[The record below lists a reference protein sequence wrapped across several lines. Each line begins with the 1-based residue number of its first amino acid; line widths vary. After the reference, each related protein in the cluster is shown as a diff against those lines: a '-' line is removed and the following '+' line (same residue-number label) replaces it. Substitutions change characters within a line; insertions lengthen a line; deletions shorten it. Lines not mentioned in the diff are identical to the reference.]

1 MSKNILKVLASIT
14 AVSLVC
20 SCLFQNLGYGVLT
33 AKADGWNLYV
43 GGISVVDSYYNA
55 VSWSYDAINNTLT
68 LNGYSD
74 DVGTNAN
81 TVVGTDK
88 SANIIYLG
96 ANPLTIKLE
105 GNNKITDISHRDG
118 YYGIYSAQPVTI
130 TGTGSLD
137 INVGNAV
144 DDAGIFVPCS
154 LLTIESGTVTVNS
167 NGYAIGS
174 HGLHVKGGTVDL
186 TGGTCGFSDWNGG
199 GLTLS
204 GGSLKATGNGTEE
217 RYYAAISS
225 TEGVTIEGGTLN
237 AYGKQ
242 YGIYCD
248 NKNTVIKS
256 GTVEIAGDTLAYL
269 GFPITTSLAGMGWT
283 NVSGTGTGTAIAAG
297 STIESFTYL
306 RMKFPVTATED
317 GSAEGTPASA
327 TEDGSAE
334 GTPASEGTEL
344 KDESGAETGYTVTSS
359 DPSNPTVAYTGT
371 TADAQKTNITIR
383 DTVKDASGNIYKVTE
398 VKAKALKG
406 NTKVKTISVGN
417 YVTKIGANAFYG
429 CTKLSKITVNG
440 NVLKTAGKNWLRK
453 TKSGIK
459 IVVKAKNKKNA
470 QKVFNKIKKKSGA
483 KKPVIKYKK
492 FKK

>member
-43 GGISVVDSYYNA
+43 GGISVEDSYNA
-55 VSWSYDAINNTLT
+55 DRWSYDAINNTLT

-74 DVGTNAN
+74 DVVVNAINPTDGTS
-81 TVVGTDK
+81 K

-105 GNNKITDISHRDG
+105 GNNKITDSSHMDG

-144 DDAGIFVPCS
+144 DDAGIFVPGS

-204 GGSLKATGNGTEE
+204 GGSLKATGNGTAEK
-217 RYYAAISS
+217 YYAAICSF
-225 TEGVTIEGGTLN
+225 EGVTIEGGTLN

-242 YGIYCD
+242 YGIFCD

-256 GTVEIAGDTLAYL
+256 GTVEIAGDTLAYT

-297 STIESFTYL
+297 STIELFPYL
-306 RMKFPVTATED
+306 RMKFPVT
-317 GSAEGTPASA
+317 A

-371 TADAQKTNITIR
+371 TADAQKTNITIP

-417 YVTKIGANAFYG
+417 YVTKIRANAFDG
-429 CTKLSKITVNG
+429 CTKLSTITVNG